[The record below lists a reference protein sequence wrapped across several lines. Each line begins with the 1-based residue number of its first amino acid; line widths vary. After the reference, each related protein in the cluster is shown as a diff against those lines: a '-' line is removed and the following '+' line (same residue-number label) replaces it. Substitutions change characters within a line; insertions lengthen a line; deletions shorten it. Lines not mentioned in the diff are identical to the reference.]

1 MDLAGGLATGILLL
15 AAGSFI
21 VWKLHAV
28 GSLLAI
34 GIVLLAV
41 GLCGVVAALMGA
53 GLGVIL
59 GGAGTVVVLLGLF
72 WILGQAGG

>member
-1 MDLAGGLATGILLL
+1 MESLAALLVSVGFAVAGGITI
-15 AAGSFI
+15 
-21 VWKLHAV
+21 WKLHGI

-41 GLCGVVAALMGA
+41 GLCGAVAALMGA

-59 GGAGTVVVLLGLF
+59 GGAGTVVVLLGGF
-72 WILGQAGG
+72 WVLGHASG